1 MSTKFDSEGFDLTA
15 AASTNIHES
24 SSVIYEIGG
33 GVTADLPPSSPPDD
47 EPTSK
52 SEALK
57 EIGNEHFRQGRHL
70 DAIDYYT
77 DAIEAAP
84 YDEAGPT
91 GAELLRLKLE
101 FDEAQREARA
111 ERHRFEM
118 EKRRGGLHDDT
129 TAKRMTNKPMW
140 GN

>member
-1 MSTKFDSEGFDLTA
+1 MT
-15 AASTNIHES
+15 
-24 SSVIYEIGG
+24 
-33 GVTADLPPSSPPDD
+33 
-47 EPTSK
+47 
-52 SEALK
+52 LK

-91 GAELLRLKLE
+91 GVELLRLKLE
-101 FDEAQREARA
+101 FEETQREARA